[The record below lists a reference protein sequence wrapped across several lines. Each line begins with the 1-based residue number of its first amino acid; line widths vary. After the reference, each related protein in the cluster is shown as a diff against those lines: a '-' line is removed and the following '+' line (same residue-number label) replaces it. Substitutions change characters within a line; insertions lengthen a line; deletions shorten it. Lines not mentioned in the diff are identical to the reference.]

1 MFFKFQERCSQSLAS
16 SFETA
21 ALQGQHSAKM
31 GLTKSP
37 PRAQQTKKQRLRM
50 IEIRYLFRIFCCALA
65 SYGMASCCH
74 RGSHPKGF
82 CPSTANSN
90 KNACSLRDLASH
102 VNSRFEPEIWTSAA
116 RQIEIV
122 LTLHCKVGLLCG
134 GKATCRGA
142 WFEI

>member
-37 PRAQQTKKQRLRM
+37 PRAQQTKKQRYDISFGFFAVLLQAM
-50 IEIRYLFRIFCCALA
+50 
-65 SYGMASCCH
+65 MASCCH
-74 RGSHPKGF
+74 QGSHPKGF

-102 VNSRFEPEIWTSAA
+102 VNGRFEPEI
-116 RQIEIV
+116 
-122 LTLHCKVGLLCG
+122 
-134 GKATCRGA
+134 
-142 WFEI
+142 